1 MESGFLVLII
11 FGLRIVGVIVCS
23 NKAKEL
29 NRSAGG
35 WGFFG
40 FISPILAMIWIQFMK
55 PVMVWDSNIDL
66 NNSTDITQI
75 QRLLCFRII

>member
-1 MESGFLVLII
+1 MDEGIIVIIQLV
-11 FGLRIVGVIVCS
+11 LRIVGAVVCS

-40 FISPILAMIWIQFMK
+40 FISPILAMIWIHFMK
-55 PVMVWDSNIDL
+55 PIMKWDENIKID
-66 NNSTDITQI
+66 DKI
-75 QRLLCFRII
+75 